1 MYKSVHLEIYFHLNI
16 DVGKWEFFSSF
27 FLKFPTEAD
36 NSANF
41 KSLSNVFCLENFFFI
56 QNKIFGH
63 FWNQFLLQDM
73 QRWKIEFQKYF
84 F

>member
-1 MYKSVHLEIYFHLNI
+1 MYKSVHLEIYFHSNI

-27 FLKFPTEAD
+27 FIKFPTEAD

-41 KSLSNVFCLENFFFI
+41 NSPGNVFVWKTFFFI

-63 FWNQFLLQDM
+63 FWNQFLLHDM
-73 QRWKIEFQKYF
+73 QVED
-84 F
+84 

>member
-41 KSLSNVFCLENFFFI
+41 NSPGNVFVWKTFFFHSK
-56 QNKIFGH
+56 QDL
-63 FWNQFLLQDM
+63 WPLL
-73 QRWKIEFQKYF
+73 ESVFAS
-84 F
+84 

>member
-41 KSLSNVFCLENFFFI
+41 NSQGIVFVWKTFFSFKTRSLATSGIRFCFM
-56 QNKIFGH
+56 
-63 FWNQFLLQDM
+63 M
-73 QRWKIEFQKYF
+73 QVED
-84 F
+84 

>member
-41 KSLSNVFCLENFFFI
+41 NSQVLFLSGKLFFHSKQDLWPLLESVFAS
-56 QNKIFGH
+56 
-63 FWNQFLLQDM
+63 
-73 QRWKIEFQKYF
+73 
-84 F
+84 